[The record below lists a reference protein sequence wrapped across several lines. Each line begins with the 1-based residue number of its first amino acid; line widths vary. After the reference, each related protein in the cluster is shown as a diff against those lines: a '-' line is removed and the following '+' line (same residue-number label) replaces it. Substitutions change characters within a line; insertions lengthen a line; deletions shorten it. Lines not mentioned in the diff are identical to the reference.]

1 MEAAIEEQILSLE
14 ELSND
19 LIAANLDNL
28 MIEEENSK
36 EGFEDNVQT
45 KLQNIINLLE
55 NNDTNFDMIKDTEI
69 ASEEHSSDAILQIL

>member
-19 LIAANLDNL
+19 LIAANLDN
-28 MIEEENSK
+28 MKIKEEDSK
-36 EGFEDNVQT
+36 EGFEDIVQT